1 MTENEYLRQMVSAL
15 MKQNSKLQAQIT
27 VLTERIYE
35 LLEQQ
40 DKKNKNSRNSSKP
53 PSSDGYS
60 KPAPKSLKKP
70 SGKKPGGQ
78 NGHKGSGMKLTR
90 KPDEFVAHFPVAC
103 HNCPNRGVCEMK
115 VAEHRYEEDISIQT
129 HVTAHLQMKCCY
141 PRQGGKTL
149 LGEFPGNIKA
159 TKQYGAIWS
168 PLPPRCQPL
177 EW

>member
-15 MKQNSKLQAQIT
+15 MKQNSELQAQIT
-27 VLTERIYE
+27 VLTERINE

-78 NGHKGSGMKLTR
+78 KGHSGKNM
-90 KPDEFVAHFPVAC
+90 
-103 HNCPNRGVCEMK
+103 VCYF
-115 VAEHRYEEDISIQT
+115 AERSV
-129 HVTAHLQMKCCY
+129 HV
-141 PRQGGKTL
+141 
-149 LGEFPGNIKA
+149 F
-159 TKQYGAIWS
+159 
-168 PLPPRCQPL
+168 
-177 EW
+177 